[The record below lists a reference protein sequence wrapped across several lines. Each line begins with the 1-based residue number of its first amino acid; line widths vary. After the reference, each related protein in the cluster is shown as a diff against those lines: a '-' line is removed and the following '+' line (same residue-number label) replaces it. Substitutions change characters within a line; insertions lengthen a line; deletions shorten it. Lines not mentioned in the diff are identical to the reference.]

1 MGYWAEILVCEGGE
15 ALTRLSL
22 AVATSCL
29 QVGQG
34 LEQSCPVEDVSA
46 RGRELE

>member
-1 MGYWAEILVCEGGE
+1 MGHWAEILVCEDGE
-15 ALTRLSL
+15 TLTRLSL

-34 LEQSCPVEDVSA
+34 LEQSCLVEDVSA
-46 RGRELE
+46 HGRELE